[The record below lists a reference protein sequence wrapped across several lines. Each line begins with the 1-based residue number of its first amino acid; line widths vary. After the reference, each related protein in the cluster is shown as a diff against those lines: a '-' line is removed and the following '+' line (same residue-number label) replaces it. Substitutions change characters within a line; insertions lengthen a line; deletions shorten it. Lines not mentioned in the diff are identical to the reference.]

1 MKVLKKNHAD
11 VKWDYRLEISGVQIC
26 FDGYVYMGAT
36 ETDIL
41 LWVHDEHTDD
51 MRSHIGFVPAEIADK
66 FVKAAAAVGC
76 WVSA

>member
-1 MKVLKKNHAD
+1 
-11 VKWDYRLEISGVQIC
+11 
-26 FDGYVYMGAT
+26 MGAT

-41 LWVHDEHTDD
+41 LWVHDEHTGD
-51 MRSHIGFVPAEIADK
+51 MRSHIGFVPAEVADK